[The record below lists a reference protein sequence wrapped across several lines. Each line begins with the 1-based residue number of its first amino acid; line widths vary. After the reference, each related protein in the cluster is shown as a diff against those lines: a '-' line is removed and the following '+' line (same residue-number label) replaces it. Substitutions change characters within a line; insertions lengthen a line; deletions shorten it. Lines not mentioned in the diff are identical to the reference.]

1 MDILPMS
8 MGMMILGGFDESGE
22 SNQSMSEE
30 ESEESE
36 EEEEEGSTSDGT
48 VTILN
53 WLLLTVSCSIY
64 FNLTISIPGTDL
76 QHFIVAQAKQS
87 AT

>member
-36 EEEEEGSTSDGT
+36 EEEEGSTSDGT
-48 VTILN
+48 ILQIDYCEPS
-53 WLLLTVSCSIY
+53 LVRDILT
-64 FNLTISIPGTDL
+64 
-76 QHFIVAQAKQS
+76 
-87 AT
+87 